1 MTAMV
6 TWLRHPGVKDPIKV
20 RTSRRRWFFL
30 AGTLAVLALLTTELA
45 MSLPSLTGA
54 LYQLRKPHLGW
65 LALAV
70 VAELLAMSAYAR
82 MQRRLLRSAGV
93 RASHLEHLRL
103 AYAAHSLNE
112 TLPGGAAFST
122 RLNYQ
127 QMRRLG
133 ASPGVASWV
142 IALSGVFS
150 ATALAV
156 IAVGD
161 AFATGDAIRWSRL
174 IGLLAAAAL
183 LILGVRHVARRR
195 EHAEA
200 LIRTPLALLNRLQRR
215 PAVDGYE
222 RVSGFLDQLRAARL
236 TPAQGLAAAVV
247 ALLNWFLDAVCLWL
261 CFYAVGVHPA
271 PLPTVVLAFCVAM
284 AAGTVTV
291 VPGGLG
297 IIDSA
302 LLLGLVTA
310 GGVAL
315 PAAIATV
322 VLYRMISFGLI
333 VGLGWFAWLHI
344 RLSVARPPVAT
355 RSDAGAPLRTKP
367 RTTMRRI
374 AACLRHSS
382 VPGAPARL
390 IEHVEA
396 TAANNR
402 RRRLQRVRCPG
413 PRADRRRRQRRTG
426 ARLEPRPGRDRTRR
440 RRRGI
445 GPGKHQ

>member
-1 MTAMV
+1 
-6 TWLRHPGVKDPIKV
+6 VKDPIKV

-30 AGTLAVLALLTTELA
+30 AGTLAVLALLTTGLA

-156 IAVGD
+156 ITVGD

-183 LILGVRHVARRR
+183 LILGVRHVARRP

-284 AAGTVTV
+284 AAGTVTI

-344 RLSVARPPVAT
+344 RLSVARPLVAT

-374 AACLRHSS
+374 AACPRHSS
-382 VPGAPARL
+382 VPGAHGRL

-402 RRRLQRVRCPG
+402 RRRLQRVGRPG

-426 ARLEPRPGRDRTRR
+426 ARLQPRPGRDRTRR
-440 RRRGI
+440 RRRGTATS
-445 GPGKHQ
+445 PPSAC